1 MNKNLQLALPGRK
14 PPFVMAHRG
23 DRVHCP
29 ENTLPAFEKA
39 LADGA
44 DILETDLHV
53 SRDGVFMCIHD
64 GTLDRTTNGSG
75 AVEELTLDELKR
87 VNAAYGRRE
96 FEGAT
101 IPTLKE
107 TAEILSGNCALALE
121 LKSDAFLDPRVVETF
136 VTELAHLGIRDRVL
150 LLSFSPERLRAV
162 AEQASGL
169 PCGLISMAR
178 FLPPAGFE
186 VSGVFWPFVM
196 INPLY
201 VWISK
206 LRGQL
211 FCPLD
216 PSPDSR
222 LPVYRLLGCDAV
234 LSDDPGSTIKAMVQM
249 GWREEAAYPSVGNRP
264 GS

>member
-1 MNKNLQLALPGRK
+1 MNKNLQLTLPGRK

-53 SRDGVFMCIHD
+53 SSDGVFMCIHD
-64 GTLDRTTNGSG
+64 GTLDRTTDGSG
-75 AVEELTLDELKR
+75 AVEELTLGELKKLS
-87 VNAAYGRRE
+87 AAYGRNA
-96 FEGAT
+96 FEGVA

-107 TAEILSGNCALALE
+107 TAAILPADRALALE
-121 LKSDAFLDPRVVETF
+121 LKSDAFLDPQVAESF
-136 VTELAHLGIRDRVL
+136 VSEMDHLGIRDRVL
-150 LLSFSPERLRAV
+150 LLSFSQERLRAV
-162 AEQASGL
+162 AEQAPGL

-178 FLPPAGFE
+178 VLPPAGFE

-216 PSPDSR
+216 PTPDSR
-222 LPVYRLLGCDAV
+222 LPIYRLLGCDAV

-249 GWREEAAYPSVGNRP
+249 GWREEAAYSSLGNSP
-264 GS
+264 G